1 MAMKNNELREKIRKN
16 IKEEIAVS
24 NIKKE
29 FDMKTNKNRKILY
42 AISSI
47 CAVFI
52 LEIGI
57 FIGTGKMNN
66 TGLEIGKTEV
76 NINKEESLVVELNIN
91 KLKVMEMASL
101 DADIKTIDIDE
112 LPEEFKFMEN
122 LLIPEGYE
130 FENIHTVYTRE
141 NINIEEYNIL
151 HDYIL
156 NYKKD
161 DLNNIKIAFSK
172 VEQPLRDYFIQE
184 GDKIS
189 KIGDVELK
197 ISQGEEMYIVTFEYE
212 DIYFD
217 IETTGITENQLVDLL
232 ESLINNVKNVNKVM
246 EEKDININEEPTEIT
261 TTNYPTYYSGKY
273 IDNNGNNVI
282 LLYEDSPENR
292 KQICNILG
300 ITESKTIFKKAEYT
314 YEYLIKL
321 QNKISEKMQNKELPF
336 VTSSS
341 LIEDKNNI
349 KVTVTSNNISDW
361 NKIKELDTIGGAID
375 IQYEVNNIG
384 TEDLLVTTE

>member
-16 IKEEIAVS
+16 IKEEIAIS
-24 NIKKE
+24 NIRKE

-52 LEIGI
+52 LGIGI

-76 NINKEESLVVELNIN
+76 NKNKEESLVVELNIN
-91 KLKVMEMASL
+91 KLKIMEMLDL
-101 DADIKTIDIDE
+101 DADIKTIDIDK

-122 LLIPEGYE
+122 ILIPEEYE
-130 FENIHTVYTRE
+130 FENSYTVYTRE

-156 NYKKD
+156 NYRKD
-161 DLNNIKIAFSK
+161 DLNDIKIAFSK
-172 VEQPLRDYFIQE
+172 VEKPLRDYFIQD

-197 ISQGEEMYIVTFEYE
+197 ISQWEEMYIVTFEYE

-246 EEKDININEEPTEIT
+246 EEKDININQEPTEIT

-341 LIEDKNNI
+341 LMEDKNNI